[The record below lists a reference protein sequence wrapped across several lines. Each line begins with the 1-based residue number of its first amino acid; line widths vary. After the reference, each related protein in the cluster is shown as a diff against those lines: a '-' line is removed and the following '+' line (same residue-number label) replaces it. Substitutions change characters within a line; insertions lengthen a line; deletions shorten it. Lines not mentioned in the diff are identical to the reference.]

1 VAKDQIELLNEVRN
15 SRDKEKV
22 QVHIDQLRTISK
34 KGGNLVP
41 YLIDAFRDYVSL
53 GEVCQ
58 VFKEEYGTFEQ
69 PTVI

>member
-1 VAKDQIELLNEVRN
+1 VERHIE
-15 SRDKEKV
+15 
-22 QVHIDQLRTISK
+22 QLRTAAEDNE
-34 KGGNLVP
+34 NLMP

-58 VFKEEYGTFEQ
+58 VFKEEYGTFRQ